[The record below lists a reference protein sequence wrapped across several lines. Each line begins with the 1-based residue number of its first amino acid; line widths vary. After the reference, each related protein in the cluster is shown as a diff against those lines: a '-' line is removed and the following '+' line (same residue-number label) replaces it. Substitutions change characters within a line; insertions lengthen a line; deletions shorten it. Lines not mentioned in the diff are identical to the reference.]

1 LINQRWQALMEETE
15 LRQSLDLSGTAPGAH
30 RTMAS
35 SVYDRLRRDILE
47 GTLKPGERLPIDVVR
62 ARYGTG
68 ASPVREALNRLAAE
82 GVVALED
89 QKGFRVP
96 PISRTDL
103 LELTR
108 TRCWVNEIAVREAIA
123 RGDAIW
129 EERLVVAY
137 HRLSRAPRHSPE
149 GANRV
154 NPGWERLHREF
165 HTAVI
170 AACGSQWFVEAFQ
183 TLFDRATRY
192 RHLSINPAPERD
204 DMAEH
209 RAIMEAAL
217 ARDAAEAIRLLNAHI
232 SFTAEI
238 VATADGVLPDG
249 ATAAPR
255 RRPRA

>member
-1 LINQRWQALMEETE
+1 MNETDTRPRSE
-15 LRQSLDLSGTAPGAH
+15 VADTEPGGH

-35 SVYDRLRRDILE
+35 SVYGRLRRDILE
-47 GTLKPGERLPIDVVR
+47 GTLKPGDRLPIDALR

-96 PISRTDL
+96 PISRADL
-103 LELTR
+103 LELTLA
-108 TRCWVNEIAVREAIA
+108 RCWINEITVRESIA
-123 RGDAIW
+123 RGDAAW
-129 EERLVVAY
+129 EEQLVVAY
-137 HRLSRAPRHSPE
+137 HRLWRAPRTSPE

-154 NPGWERLHREF
+154 NPDWERLHREF

-192 RHLSINPAPERD
+192 RHLSITPAPERD

-209 RAIMEAAL
+209 RLIMEAAL
-217 ARDAAEAIRLLNAHI
+217 ARNAAEAIRLLNAHI
-232 SFTAEI
+232 SLTSEIVSTAE
-238 VATADGVLPDG
+238 GVLPD
-249 ATAAPR
+249 APNVKPL

>member
-1 LINQRWQALMEETE
+1 MEVTEVQHPLDQAGNAT
-15 LRQSLDLSGTAPGAH
+15 GTN

-35 SVYDRLRRDILE
+35 SVYGLLRCDILE
-47 GTLKPGERLPIDVVR
+47 GRLKPGERLRIDALR
-62 ARYGTG
+62 SRYGTG

-96 PISRTDL
+96 PISQADL

-108 TRCWVNEIAVREAIA
+108 TRCWINEIAVRESVA
-123 RGDAIW
+123 RGDAAW

-137 HRLSRAPRHSPE
+137 HRLSRAPRTSAE

-154 NPGWERLHREF
+154 NPDWERQHREF

-170 AACGSQWFVEAFQ
+170 AACGSQWFIDAFE

-192 RHLSINPAPERD
+192 RHLSIVPAPDRD

-217 ARDAAEAIRLLNAHI
+217 ARNADEAIRLLNDHI
-232 SFTAEI
+232 SLTSTI
-238 VATADGVLPDG
+238 VATAEGILPEDAG
-249 ATAAPR
+249 TTPR
-255 RRPRA
+255 RRSRA

>member
-1 LINQRWQALMEETE
+1 MDETE
-15 LRQSLDLSGTAPGAH
+15 TQPRPEILGADLGGH

-35 SVYDRLRRDILE
+35 SVYGRLRRDILE
-47 GTLKPGERLPIDVVR
+47 GTLLPGERLRIDALR

-96 PISRTDL
+96 PISRADL

-108 TRCWVNEIAVREAIA
+108 TRCWIHEIAVRESIA
-123 RGDAIW
+123 RGDAAW
-129 EERLVVAY
+129 EEQLVVAY
-137 HRLSRAPRHSPE
+137 HRLWRAPRTSPE

-154 NPGWERLHREF
+154 NPDWERLHREF

-170 AACGSQWFVEAFQ
+170 AACGSQWFIDAFQ

-192 RHLSINPAPERD
+192 RHLSIIPAPERD

-209 RAIMEAAL
+209 RLIMEAAL
-217 ARDAAEAIRLLNAHI
+217 ARDSAEAIRLLNAHI
-232 SFTAEI
+232 SLTSDIVSTAE
-238 VATADGVLPDG
+238 GLLPDP
-249 ATAAPR
+249 ANVKPL